1 MKLAG
6 LDELDNKIVDLL
18 LHDGR
23 MSLSDIGKQVGLSRT
38 AVRNRMA
45 AMEKS
50 GIIRGYQV
58 VLDPQATKSG
68 MTYVVNLETEAAEFE
83 RVAQALAAA
92 PETMTLMQT
101 TGNCH
106 LVALCYAD
114 SLEIMRAFLQTLYN
128 QTPGILSI
136 NAHAVLDVRKGF
148 LSPGMKQTE
157 VHEHEQNTTAG
168 ETAGSR

>member
-6 LDELDNKIVDLL
+6 PDELDNKIVDLL

-92 PETMTLMQT
+92 PETMKLMQT

-106 LVALCYAD
+106 LVAFCYVD
-114 SLEIMRAFLQTLYN
+114 SLEIMRVFLRTLYN

-136 NAHAVLDVRKGF
+136 KAHAVLDVRKGL

-168 ETAGSR
+168 KNAD

>member
-106 LVALCYAD
+106 LVALCYVD
-114 SLEIMRAFLQTLYN
+114 SLEFMRVFLRTLYN

-168 ETAGSR
+168 KNAG

>member
-101 TGNCH
+101 TCNCN
-106 LVALCYAD
+106 LVELCYAD
-114 SLEIMRAFLQTLYN
+114 SLEIMRVFLRTLYN

-168 ETAGSR
+168 ETADSR

>member
-68 MTYVVNLETEAAEFE
+68 MTYVVNLETEASEFE

-114 SLEIMRAFLQTLYN
+114 SLETMRTFLRVLYN
-128 QTPGILSI
+128 RTPGILSI

-148 LSPGMKQTE
+148 LSLGMKQTE
-157 VHEHEQNTTAG
+157 VHEHEQNATAG